1 MRKHLHLLSSLGYRS
16 RRRFLKHESAS
27 GLALCTLAISWK
39 MFFNRSY
46 YLRDVTAANRQKKK
60 KKFCLSL
67 PCGDFKPHILAIFSH
82 LWKKDICHSFVAL
95 RTLCKFL
102 SHFRLEHNDAI
113 FIFLHR
119 QPGNVPFF
127 LFIVDEFCWRFHGSF
142 LHGQFLGLL
151 NDANGVGRAQE
162 EPKIK

>member
-60 KKFCLSL
+60 K
-67 PCGDFKPHILAIFSH
+67 
-82 LWKKDICHSFVAL
+82 
-95 RTLCKFL
+95 
-102 SHFRLEHNDAI
+102 
-113 FIFLHR
+113 IFLPSLALWRLQAAHF
-119 QPGNVPFF
+119 GNFF
-127 LFIVDEFCWRFHGSF
+127 SSVKKGYLSFIRRSAHTVQISF
-142 LHGQFLGLL
+142 SLS
-151 NDANGVGRAQE
+151 VE
-162 EPKIK
+162 T